1 MKPDAIAAQPRRTA
15 RTPRFLRSTLSAQQ
29 KRTSYLFLLIP
40 TLILL
45 VFTYYPA
52 LKLVE
57 LSFTDWN
64 GRSAA
69 YDYVGLKQYI
79 KVFTD
84 PKIIRSFVNTF
95 AYVAIGVIQTFLAFY
110 LAIILNTNIRGRNFL
125 RSLFIVPYVLNGVA
139 VSYMFNYIY
148 NFNTNP
154 INYIKMPVMDGV
166 ELTKRLHTLYPN
178 IRVIVLSGYD
188 DYCFV
193 RLSMKYGAFD
203 YLLKPI
209 DKHEFL
215 SVVRLLQQS
224 ELIEQGK
231 IEPNANSLINS
242 AKNYIRKHYAN
253 KLTMVQAA
261 DYVHLNPS
269 YFSKLFRSKTGV
281 TFTEYL
287 TNVRITQAK
296 QLLLNTD
303 DRICDICLNVG
314 FSDNVT
320 FNRAFRRVVGVSPTD
335 YRTQFSFA
343 ECSSDADGL

>member
-1 MKPDAIAAQPRRTA
+1 MKQDAIANQSRRA
-15 RTPRFLRSTLSAQQ
+15 VRKKRFLRSTLSAQQ

-40 TLILL
+40 TLLLL

-69 YDYVGLKQYI
+69 YDYVGPKQYI

-154 INYIKMPVMDGV
+154 INYI
-166 ELTKRLHTLYPN
+166 LTQLGLQ
-178 IRVIVLSGYD
+178 
-188 DYCFV
+188 DYCIHWLGDSYLSNLALAFIGLWRFTGYGMILYIGALQSIPSSLFEAAELDGAGFWHTIRHIVVPEIRPVIGLNLFLNINGSLQAFDQAFV
-193 RLSMKYGAFD
+193 ITKGGPNGATETFVTGTLKTAFD
-203 YLLKPI
+203 YSNFGKASAMGVVLLAICIIVQLAQKLLLKG
-209 DKHEFL
+209 
-215 SVVRLLQQS
+215 
-224 ELIEQGK
+224 EQ
-231 IEPNANSLINS
+231 E
-242 AKNYIRKHYAN
+242 
-253 KLTMVQAA
+253 
-261 DYVHLNPS
+261 
-269 YFSKLFRSKTGV
+269 
-281 TFTEYL
+281 
-287 TNVRITQAK
+287 
-296 QLLLNTD
+296 
-303 DRICDICLNVG
+303 
-314 FSDNVT
+314 
-320 FNRAFRRVVGVSPTD
+320 
-335 YRTQFSFA
+335 
-343 ECSSDADGL
+343 

>member
-1 MKPDAIAAQPRRTA
+1 MKQDAIANQSRRA
-15 RTPRFLRSTLSAQQ
+15 VRKKRFLRSTLSAQQ

-40 TLILL
+40 TLLLL

-154 INYIKMPVMDGV
+154 INYI
-166 ELTKRLHTLYPN
+166 LTQLGLQ
-178 IRVIVLSGYD
+178 
-188 DYCFV
+188 DYCIHWLGDSY
-193 RLSMKYGAFD
+193 LSNLALAF
-203 YLLKPI
+203 I
-209 DKHEFL
+209 
-215 SVVRLLQQS
+215 
-224 ELIEQGK
+224 
-231 IEPNANSLINS
+231 
-242 AKNYIRKHYAN
+242 
-253 KLTMVQAA
+253 
-261 DYVHLNPS
+261 
-269 YFSKLFRSKTGV
+269 
-281 TFTEYL
+281 
-287 TNVRITQAK
+287 
-296 QLLLNTD
+296 
-303 DRICDICLNVG
+303 
-314 FSDNVT
+314 
-320 FNRAFRRVVGVSPTD
+320 
-335 YRTQFSFA
+335 
-343 ECSSDADGL
+343 GL